1 MMPITGHTF
10 AYTNPTGATG
20 AVAGQVVQSAVW
32 DQIHTDLQNA
42 VNQIY
47 AQGVAEVSIRNF
59 LAANG
64 GFEVWQRTNG
74 GTNASVA
81 VAASTLSYTADRWY
95 IQTGAN
101 QAFTIAA
108 ATGLSAPSL
117 IAGKVQRNNAQTGI
131 TAVVFAYPFD
141 TPEIARMRG
150 LQLNFSMLAQTGA
163 NWSPASGTF
172 SVTLYYGTGAVGK
185 RNATPY
191 TNEAQGFTVS
201 TNLAAGSAVTAIAA
215 ATTVVVPVATTQME
229 LQIAWTP
236 VGTASASD
244 FISFDDIQLEPIG
257 STLTW
262 APTIFD
268 RIPFQMELEL
278 CKRFYQKTFDYSVA
292 PAQGGG
298 AVNALSALAVATQRV
313 VLYWE
318 LPVELRTAPVTTSF
332 NPAGASAS
340 IELYSL
346 GVDAGASVAV
356 NTNSTLNGT
365 KAIIFYSTT
374 SGGTTNTI
382 AMLQAQADASI

>member
-1 MMPITGHTF
+1 MPITGHTF

-42 VNQIY
+42 VNQVY
-47 AQGVAEVSIRNF
+47 GQVVAGISIRN
-59 LAANG
+59 LMAPNG

-74 GTNASVA
+74 GTSASIA
-81 VAASTLSYTADRWY
+81 VIASTLTYTADRWY

-101 QAFTIAA
+101 QAFTLSA
-108 ATGLSAPSL
+108 ATGLSSQSL
-117 IAGKVQRNNAQTGI
+117 IAGKVLRNSGQTGI

-141 TPEIARMRG
+141 TIEIAHMRG

-163 NWSPASGTF
+163 TWSPTSGTF
-172 SVTLYYGTGAVGK
+172 SVTLYYGTGAAAK

-191 TNEAQGFTVS
+191 TSEAQGFTIS

-215 ATTVVVPVATTQME
+215 STSVVIPATTTQME
-229 LQIAWTP
+229 LQIAFTP
-236 VGTASASD
+236 VGTAGATD

-262 APTIFD
+262 APTNFD

-292 PAQGGG
+292 PAQGAG
-298 AVNALSALAVATQRV
+298 ALNALSALAVATQRV

-318 LPVELRTAPVTTSF
+318 YPVELRALPTITSY
-332 NPAGASAS
+332 NPAGATGN

-346 GVDAGASVAV
+346 GADSGTSVAV
-356 NTNSTLNGT
+356 SVNSTLGST
-365 KAIIFYSTT
+365 KAIVFYSTT
-374 SGGTTNTI
+374 SGGTTNQI
-382 AMLQAQADASI
+382 AMLQAQADAGI